1 MELKETSFTKNV
13 TTNSSST
20 PDFTQDIG
28 QGTFHYMDAPGFNDI
43 CVGLLYYQIFDWE
56 NVEVPLG
63 KGGKK
68 YKLDDP
74 SHYQTEIV
82 SIFDNIYVNNIHLPK
97 QKFIMYIL
105 KELDEQSA
113 HYERRQLKFHKNAQY
128 NGKAL
133 NENCFN
139 AISKAIGCTDEGSWI
154 ILDVNIITERGNA
167 PKLNFNAL
175 VVDKSKGHNF
185 SSVSERNAFIRRN
198 VKTFQGTSSDV
209 ESQKSLL
216 ASPLD
221 LPYQSIFYGTPGTG
235 KSHTAKLEE
244 AKFDKVFRTTFH
256 PEYDYAS
263 FVGCYKP
270 KTDIVDNTKVIIYDF
285 DPQVFTKAYEYAW
298 SRPEKKV
305 LLLIEEINRGNC
317 AQIFGDLFQLLDR
330 DNNGV
335 SKYPINV
342 DLDMLGYLKSK
353 LQESHP
359 EAVAESQ
366 IKLPGNFYIIATMN
380 TSDQSL
386 FPMDSAFKR
395 RWVWKYF
402 PITEY
407 TQRVFKI
414 KIAGSEYKWWDFI
427 QEVNKRIESVT
438 MSPDKQIGYWFINPE
453 SNVIESEEF
462 VGKVLFYLWNDVF
475 KDYPDNNDSPFV
487 NIKFKDM
494 FKVDGSPCEDTII
507 KFMQGLN
514 LMNNNERNT
523 IPFTSSEQA
532 LPLAAEPL
540 AED

>member
-1 MELKETSFTKNV
+1 MNIDLGSFAYGSSLEVGTGTPSWGTSLGQASPEYYFTKEGY
-13 TTNSSST
+13 
-20 PDFTQDIG
+20 DRIIIG
-28 QGTFHYMDAPGFNDI
+28 MAYCAVPLET
-43 CVGLLYYQIFDWE
+43 VSL
-56 NVEVPLG
+56 PLG
-63 KGGKK
+63 KGGRIVNCYDAGIVQIASVFNKVFINNVVIEHPFIIVLVKEESESHFGRRSIK
-68 YKLDDP
+68 YAEKSTYDDG
-74 SHYQTEIV
+74 
-82 SIFDNIYVNNIHLPK
+82 
-97 QKFIMYIL
+97 
-105 KELDEQSA
+105 
-113 HYERRQLKFHKNAQY
+113 ERL
-128 NGKAL
+128 
-133 NENCFN
+133 
-139 AISKAIGCTDEGSWI
+139 IS
-154 ILDVNIITERGNA
+154 N
-167 PKLNFNAL
+167 LNFKKKVYEKLGLSDTACWFVYDIDVKNHEELHLSAII
-175 VVDKSKGHNF
+175 VDKENNVGYADSHTRSRKWTQLINEP
-185 SSVSERNAFIRRN
+185 SSQVGLLHSG
-198 VKTFQGTSSDV
+198 VKYASS
-209 ESQKSLL
+209 
-216 ASPLD
+216 SPLD
-221 LPYQSIFYGTPGTG
+221 LPYQSIYYGTPGTG

-330 DNNGV
+330 DNNGE